1 MGGKILILEDQP
13 LVLQTIEKA
22 LGKVGYDT
30 TGVSGGRECVEALAV
45 GPYDLFI
52 ADLHVPGVDTD
63 VLCSKVRAFCPGIK
77 FLFVSGAA
85 APPGMSPFLQKPFRI
100 DDLRKTVKEILSGP
114 QGI

>member
-13 LVLQTIEKA
+13 LVLQTIKKVLE
-22 LGKVGYDT
+22 KVGYDT
-30 TGVSGGRECVEALAV
+30 IAVSSGPECLEALAR

-63 VLCSKVRAFCPGIK
+63 ALCSRVRASSPDVK

-85 APPGMSPFLQKPFRI
+85 PPAGRLPFLQKPFRI
-100 DDLRKTVKEILSGP
+100 EDLRKTVKEILSGIR
-114 QGI
+114 GI